1 MRVAARVLSCWMFGT
16 VAGSVASQSGA
27 PAPGPLAWAAPSWK
41 DELEQVCSKTD
52 DAMSLTSDELRSLVS
67 RCDELKPPIAKL
79 EESERKVYSRRL
91 QLCRDLYAFVLE
103 SRGQR

>member
-1 MRVAARVLSCWMFGT
+1 MRVAARFFSCWLLVT
-16 VAGSVASQSGA
+16 VAGGIASRPGA
-27 PAPGPLAWAAPSWK
+27 PAPGPLAWAAPGWK

-67 RCDELKPPIAKL
+67 RCDQLKQPIAGL

-91 QLCRDLYAFVLE
+91 QLCRDLYDFVLQ
-103 SRGQR
+103 SRERR